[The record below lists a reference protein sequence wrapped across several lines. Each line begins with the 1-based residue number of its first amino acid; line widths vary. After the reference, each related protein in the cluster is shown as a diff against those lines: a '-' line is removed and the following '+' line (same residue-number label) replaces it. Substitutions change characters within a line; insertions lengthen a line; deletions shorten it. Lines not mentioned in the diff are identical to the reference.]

1 MTGRNSAM
9 KLFPALAMVRLFTK
23 LLQCLV
29 EVAVAV
35 REWKCKF
42 KADVLLGTTN
52 AVGLETALSLILWST
67 VSP

>member
-35 REWKCKF
+35 RE
-42 KADVLLGTTN
+42 
-52 AVGLETALSLILWST
+52 
-67 VSP
+67 